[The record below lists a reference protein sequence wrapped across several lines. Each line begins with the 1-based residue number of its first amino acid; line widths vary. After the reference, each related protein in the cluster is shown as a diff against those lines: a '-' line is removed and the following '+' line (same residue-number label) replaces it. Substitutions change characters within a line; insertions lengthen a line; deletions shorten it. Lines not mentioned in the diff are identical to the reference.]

1 MLDRESL
8 ARLSLTGDQPE
19 AAMVNALKAL
29 SLLRDPQSLPLIEKI
44 ARDDPNLRVREA
56 ARRAAEAFGRTH
68 SLRQS
73 LPRES
78 DREPDE
84 RGSASA
90 GSVERLG
97 AVLVG

>member
-8 ARLSLTGDQPE
+8 ARLSLAGDQAE

-56 ARRAAEAFGRTH
+56 ARRAAETVRAAPP
-68 SLRQS
+68 QA
-73 LPRES
+73 P
-78 DREPDE
+78 
-84 RGSASA
+84 RGSFSMN
-90 GSVERLG
+90 VERRG